1 MTGEKNRYKT
11 HEQLWKLED
20 GDLSTP
26 QHDELI
32 LQLLYKQNA
41 KKLMYICYPYVFLEY
56 DSYDEI
62 EDSRITV
69 GSEVPICIK
78 NDFIIG
84 YIDIVISYSM
94 PDRLPINLCIEVK
107 PKIKSFGNTL
117 RQLKTYQTYR
127 PSNFLIYTPD
137 TTFEEAFKTQGFQT
151 VTPAMLG
158 LK

>member
-41 KKLMYICYPYVFLEY
+41 KKLMYMCYPYDFVGLDGYE
-56 DSYDEI
+56 DID
-62 EDSRITV
+62 DSRIEV
-69 GSEVPICIK
+69 ESEVPICINK
-78 NDFIIG
+78 DFIVG
-84 YIDIVISYSM
+84 YIDIVIRYNF
-94 PDRLPINLCIEVK
+94 PDSPPRVLYVEVK
-107 PKIKSFGNTL
+107 PKIKSFGDTL
-117 RQLKTYQTYR
+117 RQLKTYQMYR
-127 PSNFLIYTPD
+127 PFNYILYTPD
-137 TTFEEAFKTQGFQT
+137 TTFQEAFKTQGFCV
-151 VTPAMLG
+151 VTPEILG